1 MEIEVLD
8 VDGQWRSGPDEGT
21 APRRPRTPWTSRRVA
36 LVVVALLGAVLL
48 VGAGVVA
55 AVADD
60 RLRADLDHEL
70 DDALQTALTDTAE
83 GRSPGEGSDGRIVQ
97 VLQSAGAVVASSPG
111 LDPTM
116 ISVNGPFDGSTTE
129 TELVEVD
136 GRTAAYRVTWATVPS
151 MPGLASTTVV
161 VVGLPVAPTDD
172 AVLRLRAALVVLA
185 GTAAVAAGIAGWVLH
200 SRRPLAP
207 T

>member
-8 VDGQWRSGPDEGT
+8 ADGQWRSGPDAET
-21 APRRPRTPWTSRRVA
+21 ATRRPRTPWTTRRVV
-36 LVVVALLGAVLL
+36 LVVVALVGAVLL
-48 VGAGVVA
+48 VGAGALA

-70 DDALQTALTDTAE
+70 DDALQAALTDTAE
-83 GRSPGEGSDGRIVQ
+83 GRAPGEGSDGPIVQ

-116 ISVNGPFDGSTTE
+116 ISVNGPFDGSTIE
-129 TELVEVD
+129 TKVVEVD
-136 GRTAAYRVTWATVPS
+136 GRTAAYRVTWAMVPS

-172 AVLRLRAALVVLA
+172 TILRLRASLVVLA
-185 GTAAVAAGIAGWVLH
+185 GTAAVAAGIAGWVLR
-200 SRRPLAP
+200 SRRPADP